1 MRDHPA
7 AVVALAVVV
16 VMALAC
22 VAAPLIVAYEF
33 DAIDLSGIRQPPSGA
48 HWMGTDD
55 LGRDLFTRVLYGGR
69 VSILIGV
76 LAALIGTGIGSLVG
90 ALAGFY
96 GGRIDGVLMRLTD
109 VAYSIPAL
117 PLLIVLSAYSRA
129 GAISVAVI
137 VGLLSWMA
145 TARVV
150 RAEVLSIKQ
159 RDYVEAARGLGA
171 GNRRLITGHILP
183 NAVGPIVVG
192 ATLAVGNAIILE
204 SSLSFLGLGV
214 QPPTPTWGNML
225 QEAQVTMATRPWLT
239 VFPGLAILTVVL
251 SVNFIGDGLQE
262 AFDPTGERVHRRWR
276 RRRRQPGRRRGGSL
290 PRPAAATPAPDPA
303 PGSTPA
309 PESVATPVTAPGHLL
324 EVRDLTTAFE
334 TDLGPITAVDG
345 VSFTLDPGEALA
357 IVGES
362 GSGKTVA
369 ALSLIG
375 LVPPPGS
382 VEHGEVI
389 LEGRNLLGLSEARWR
404 EVRGRKIAMIF
415 QDPMTSLNPVLS
427 IGSQITES
435 LAWHEGLS
443 AAAARSRAIELLE
456 LVRIPHPAERLS
468 DYPHQLSGG
477 QRQRVMIAMALS
489 CSPSVLIAD
498 EPTTALDVTIQA
510 QIVDLV
516 QDLRQQLGMAIIWIT
531 HDLAVVAG
539 LVDRVAVMYAGHIVE
554 QAPVREIF
562 CRARH
567 PYTLGLLRSMPSA
580 LDSRSKRLVAIPG
593 HPPDPS
599 RPVVGCPFAP
609 RCAYVVER
617 CHQENPPLLPAAPGH
632 ASACWQADEVAATT
646 ASGRQP

>member
-1 MRDHPA
+1 MNERTGLVWKRMRDHPA

-33 DAIDLSGIRQPPSGA
+33 DAIDLSGIRQPPSSA

-55 LGRDLFTRVLYGGR
+55 LGRDLFTRMLYGGR

-76 LAALIGTGIGSLVG
+76 LAALIGTSIGSLVG

-159 RDYVEAARGLGA
+159 RDYVEAARGLGSR
-171 GNRRLITGHILP
+171 NRRLITGHILP

-262 AFDPTGERVHRRWR
+262 AFDPTGERFHRRWR
-276 RRRRQPGRRRGGSL
+276 RRRRQPGRRGGSL
-290 PRPAAATPAPDPA
+290 PRPPAATPA
-303 PGSTPA
+303 T
-309 PESVATPVTAPGHLL
+309 ATAAASSHLL
-324 EVRDLTTAFE
+324 EVRGLTTTFE

-345 VSFTLDPGEALA
+345 VSYTLDAGEALA

-389 LEGRNLLGLSEARWR
+389 LEGRNLLGLSGPRWQ

-435 LAWHEGLS
+435 LTSHEGLS
-443 AAAARSRAIELLE
+443 TDAARSRAIELLE
-456 LVRIPHPAERLS
+456 LVQIPHPAERLA

-539 LVDRVAVMYAGHIVE
+539 LVDRVAVMYAGHMVE
-554 QAPVREIF
+554 QAPVGEIF
-562 CRARH
+562 RRPRH

-580 LDSRSKRLVAIPG
+580 LASRAWIEGR
-593 HPPDPS
+593 
-599 RPVVGCPFAP
+599 F
-609 RCAYVVER
+609 RCAR
-617 CHQENPPLLPAAPGH
+617 
-632 ASACWQADEVAATT
+632 
-646 ASGRQP
+646 

>member
-1 MRDHPA
+1 MNERTGLVGKRMRDHPA
-7 AVVALAVVV
+7 TVVALAALVVV
-16 VMALAC
+16 ALAC

-33 DAIDLSGIRQPPSGA
+33 DAIDLSGIRQPPSAA

-69 VSILIGV
+69 ISILIGV

-129 GAISVAVI
+129 GAIPVAVI

-171 GNRRLITGHILP
+171 RNRRLITGHILP

-225 QEAQVTMATRPWLT
+225 QEAQATMATRPWLT

-262 AFDPTGERVHRRWR
+262 ALDPTGERSQRRWR
-276 RRRRQPGRRRGGSL
+276 RSQPERQRRRSL
-290 PRPAAATPAPDPA
+290 PPTAA
-303 PGSTPA
+303 STPA
-309 PESVATPVTAPGHLL
+309 APPAHLL
-324 EVRDLTTAFE
+324 EVRDLTTTFD
-334 TDLGPITAVDG
+334 TDLGTITAVDG
-345 VSFTLDPGEALA
+345 VSYDLDAGEALA

-389 LEGRNLLGLSEARWR
+389 LDGRNLLGLSAARWR
-404 EVRGRKIAMIF
+404 GVRGRKIAMIF

-435 LAWHEGLS
+435 LTWHESLS
-443 AAAARSRAIELLE
+443 AAAGPIQGNRAAGVGGDSTSRRATVGLPTSAI
-456 LVRIPHPAERLS
+456 RWPA
-468 DYPHQLSGG
+468 P
-477 QRQRVMIAMALS
+477 
-489 CSPSVLIAD
+489 
-498 EPTTALDVTIQA
+498 
-510 QIVDLV
+510 
-516 QDLRQQLGMAIIWIT
+516 
-531 HDLAVVAG
+531 
-539 LVDRVAVMYAGHIVE
+539 
-554 QAPVREIF
+554 
-562 CRARH
+562 ARH
-567 PYTLGLLRSMPSA
+567 DRDGAFLRPLCAHRRRAHHRPRRHHPGADHRPRAGSPTPA
-580 LDSRSKRLVAIPG
+580 RHGDHLD
-593 HPPDPS
+593 HP
-599 RPVVGCPFAP
+599 R
-609 RCAYVVER
+609 
-617 CHQENPPLLPAAPGH
+617 
-632 ASACWQADEVAATT
+632 
-646 ASGRQP
+646 SGRRSGARR

>member
-1 MRDHPA
+1 MNERTGLVGKRMRDHPA
-7 AVVALAVVV
+7 TVVALAALVVV
-16 VMALAC
+16 ALAC

-33 DAIDLSGIRQPPSGA
+33 DAIDLSGIRQPPSAA

-69 VSILIGV
+69 ISILIGV

-129 GAISVAVI
+129 GAIPVAVI

-171 GNRRLITGHILP
+171 RNRQLITGHILP

-225 QEAQVTMATRPWLT
+225 QEAQATMATRPWLT

-262 AFDPTGERVHRRWR
+262 ALDPTGERSQR
-276 RRRRQPGRRRGGSL
+276 RRRRSQPERQRRRSL
-290 PRPAAATPAPDPA
+290 PLPAAPTPAAPPA
-303 PGSTPA
+303 
-309 PESVATPVTAPGHLL
+309 HLL
-324 EVRDLTTAFE
+324 EVRDLTTTFD
-334 TDLGPITAVDG
+334 TDLGTITAVDG
-345 VSFTLDPGEALA
+345 VSYDLDAGEALA

-389 LEGRNLLGLSEARWR
+389 LDGRNLLDLSAARWR
-404 EVRGRKIAMIF
+404 GVRGRKIAMIF

-427 IGSQITES
+427 IGSQVTES
-435 LAWHEGLS
+435 LTWHEGLS

-477 QRQRVMIAMALS
+477 QRQRLMIAMALS
-489 CSPSVLIAD
+489 CGPSVLIAD
-498 EPTTALDVTIQA
+498 EPTTALDVTTQA
-510 QIVDLV
+510 QIIDLV
-516 QDLRQQLGMAIIWIT
+516 EDLRRRLGMAIIWIT

-554 QAPVREIF
+554 QAPVGEIF
-562 CRARH
+562 RRPRH

-580 LDSRSKRLVAIPG
+580 WRRYPG
-593 HPPDPS
+593 IRQTRRS
-599 RPVVGCPFAP
+599 RPWAA
-609 RCAYVVER
+609 RSR
-617 CHQENPPLLPAAPGH
+617 HAAPM
-632 ASACWQADEVAATT
+632 SPTAATR
-646 ASGRQP
+646 SCRR

>member
-1 MRDHPA
+1 MNERTGLVWKRMRDHPA

-33 DAIDLSGIRQPPSGA
+33 DAIDLSGIRQPPSSA

-55 LGRDLFTRVLYGGR
+55 LGRDLFTRMLYGGR

-76 LAALIGTGIGSLVG
+76 LAALIGTSIGSLVG

-159 RDYVEAARGLGA
+159 RDYVEAARGLGSR
-171 GNRRLITGHILP
+171 NRRLITGHILP

-262 AFDPTGERVHRRWR
+262 AFDPTGERFHRRWR
-276 RRRRQPGRRRGGSL
+276 RRRRQPGRRGGSL
-290 PRPAAATPAPDPA
+290 PRPPAATPA
-303 PGSTPA
+303 T
-309 PESVATPVTAPGHLL
+309 ATAAASSHLL
-324 EVRDLTTAFE
+324 EVRGLTTTFE

-345 VSFTLDPGEALA
+345 VSYTLDAGEALA

-389 LEGRNLLGLSEARWR
+389 LEGRNLLGLSGPRWQ

-435 LAWHEGLS
+435 LTWYEGLS
-443 AAAARSRAIELLE
+443 TDAARSRAIELLE
-456 LVRIPHPAERLS
+456 LVQIPHPAERLA

-516 QDLRQQLGMAIIWIT
+516 QDLRQQLGLAIIWIT

-539 LVDRVAVMYAGHIVE
+539 LVDRVAVMYAGHMVE
-554 QAPVREIF
+554 QAPVGEIF
-562 CRARH
+562 RRPRH

-580 LDSRSKRLVAIPG
+580 LASRGKRLVAIPG

-609 RCAYVVER
+609 RCAYVVDR
-617 CHQENPPLLPAAPGH
+617 CQQENPPLLLAPPDH
-632 ASACWQADEVAATT
+632 ASACWQADEVAAAT
-646 ASGRQP
+646 ASRRQP